1 MNRRWRLVRP
11 PTAAIDAADFELVQE
26 PVRPPADGEALLRTI
41 YLSLDPYQRS
51 WMAGAAGYGP
61 PPRPGD
67 TPVGRAISAVV
78 ESRDPRLAPGD
89 LVLGETGWQSRPTVR
104 GDGLQRLDPA
114 FGPLSTYVGVLG
126 SPGLT
131 AWVGMTDLC
140 RPRASETVLVSAAGG
155 AVGSVAGQIAAM
167 QGARVVGVAGAAD
180 KCARVVAEFGFAAC
194 LSHRDAGFAA
204 SLARACPD
212 GIDAYFDNTGG
223 PVTTAAWA
231 QLRHGARVALCGLV
245 AEYGHGEIAGPSL
258 RHLLARRASVT
269 GFSVRE
275 NLHRMP
281 RYREQAAA
289 WIREGRLRYAEH
301 IVQGIEEAPA
311 AFAALLSGATFGKCL
326 VQVAPEHEAA

>member
-1 MNRRWRLVRP
+1 VNRRWQLVRLP
-11 PTAAIDAADFELVQE
+11 AAAIVAADFELVHE

-51 WMAGAAGYGP
+51 WMAGAAGYGT

-67 TPVGRAISAVV
+67 TPIGRAISEVV
-78 ESRDPRLAPGD
+78 QSRDPRLAAGD
-89 LVLGETGWQSRPTVR
+89 VVLGETGWQSRPTAR
-104 GDGLQRLDPA
+104 AEGLQRLDPTL
-114 FGPLSTYVGVLG
+114 GPLSTHVGVLG

-140 RPRASETVLVSAAGG
+140 RPRAGETVLVSAAGG

-180 KCARVVAEFGFAAC
+180 KCARVVTEFGFAAC
-194 LSHRDAGFAA
+194 LSHRDPAFAA
-204 SLARACPD
+204 SLARACPE

-231 QLRHGARVALCGLV
+231 HLRHGARVALCGLV
-245 AEYGHGEIAGPSL
+245 AEYGHGDVAGPSL
-258 RHLLARRASVT
+258 RHLLAKRASVA

-281 RYREQAAA
+281 QYRQQAAT
-289 WIREGRLRYAEH
+289 WIRAGRLRYAED
-301 IVQGIEEAPA
+301 IAQGIEQAPA

-326 VQVAPEHEAA
+326 VQVAPEREPA